1 MMVAR
6 TDQDSTLRSN
16 SKQIHLLKRCTWWC
30 GGRQVGGLRGRQR
43 AVRRWPAEARLGA
56 PARGSPAPTASCKLD
71 LCLPPSPRHPLPS
84 TTADPSLVQ
93 HSALCILGPC
103 PGSFLHHTVHVLRSA
118 QKRPTE
124 VSEVCRH
131 SCTFPPGIFV
141 QLSPAPF
148 EQFLTDS
155 GLLPAKKFLL
165 GNPKLRVFALFD
177 TEF

>member
-1 MMVAR
+1 MRNTFPSFKPPCLCISMMVAR
-6 TDQDSTLRSN
+6 TDQDSTLTSN

-93 HSALCILGPC
+93 TPRCASWGPAQGPSYTTPFMYCEALRRGPPRSPRCVDTHAHFCLGY
-103 PGSFLHHTVHVLRSA
+103 SF
-118 QKRPTE
+118 
-124 VSEVCRH
+124 
-131 SCTFPPGIFV
+131 
-141 QLSPAPF
+141 
-148 EQFLTDS
+148 
-155 GLLPAKKFLL
+155 
-165 GNPKLRVFALFD
+165 N
-177 TEF
+177 